1 MNRKRKRERA
11 KKTGDENDN
20 RNRHSAA
27 NTRCL
32 CRARLLVHGLFA
44 YFFFKPFSPKPKR
57 SLPNTQ
63 TTQAHNNASL
73 VQHYDKK
80 NPKNEETETSVR
92 HKRNKLKQEQTHQ
105 CVKRHQ
111 NRQCVKENTHRT
123 VTTTK
128 S

>member
-1 MNRKRKRERA
+1 MKTTIGIGIQQQTRDACVER
-11 KKTGDENDN
+11 D
-20 RNRHSAA
+20 
-27 NTRCL
+27 CL
-32 CRARLLVHGLFA
+32 SMVCLHT
-44 YFFFKPFSPKPKR
+44 FFFKPFSPKPKR